1 MEHSKHSHGEIIVFR
16 EIWAGKI
23 WTARLAIVV
32 QDNTELVAL
41 YFPLNTQY
49 KRHRG
54 AYGDHVTAQER
65 KTNEWGLQDAVCF
78 PGFIRLVIPGESYSV
93 LVFRNDSDDSL
104 RCWYIN
110 MEDPETPMHRTKIGF
125 DCTDLLLD
133 MIIEPNLKDWR
144 WDDEDELQEV
154 VESGLISQA
163 KAKSLYVK
171 AEKVRD
177 LIMSGK
183 SIFNRWEHWRP
194 DRSWEVPA
202 LPPGWDIF

>member
-1 MEHSKHSHGEIIVFR
+1 MEQSRYSRGEIIVFR

-23 WTARLAIVV
+23 WTARPATVI
-32 QDNTELVAL
+32 QDSPELIATYLPPNTH
-41 YFPLNTQY
+41 Y
-49 KRHRG
+49 KKHRG
-54 AYGDHVTAQER
+54 AHGDHVTAQER
-65 KTNEWGLQDAVCF
+65 KNMAWELQDVVAGHL
-78 PGFIRLVIPGESYSV
+78 PGFVRLVIPGESYSV
-93 LVFRNDSDDSL
+93 LVFRDDSFL
-104 RCWYIN
+104 CWYIN
-110 MEDPETPMHRTKIGF
+110 LEDPEAPMHRTAVGF

-171 AEKVRD
+171 GEEVRD

-183 SIFNRWEHWRP
+183 SIFNGWEHWHP
-194 DRSWEVPA
+194 DRSWKAPA
-202 LPPGWDIF
+202 LLDGWNIL